1 MNSEIEIADRSFR
14 PLAVRSKS
22 LNAEQRT
29 VDVTWSTGAPVK
41 RFSYGDG
48 YYLEELSMDP
58 AHIRLD
64 RLNAGASFLDTHDQ
78 YSMASRLGA
87 VVPGSAR
94 VENGIGI
101 ATIQISTSP
110 AGEQLLGDLR
120 QGLSLA
126 VSVGYKTHSF
136 ERTEGDDDS
145 LPVLRAIDWEPME
158 ISAVPI
164 PADPGAMARAEPK
177 ATTHRAT
184 VNDKRIDRAVA
195 TQGVDM
201 TKPIETVDTRADEI
215 MNFAT
220 RFNVDAKLAKTA
232 IHGDKTLAQFREM
245 ALDAI
250 IEEQDR
256 TAIMSAH
263 SGSYGRRE
271 APLSELMADGLMARI
286 DPRHQPS
293 EAARQYAGLPFSE
306 LARRALE
313 ARGDNTR
320 GASPGELIARAL
332 HTTSDFGAS
341 LSNVVNR
348 QVKAGYAEIESAIRQ
363 TAKQTTA
370 KDFRGKSSVFLAETG
385 GLEKTN
391 EHGEFKRGKFTDGAE
406 TYAIATYG
414 KIFGVTRQALIN
426 DDLSLFDSVPKNLGN
441 LASRF
446 ESKFLADLV
455 EDSRRMSD
463 GKTVFHA
470 DHRNLAVTGS
480 ALSVSALAAGRLALR
495 TQVGPGGEIVSLQP
509 KYLIVPPALEL
520 AGEQILAVINAEKSD
535 DVNPFSGKLTLLVE
549 PYLKSETAWYL
560 ATDAARSGLE
570 YAYLEGA
577 EGPQTET
584 RVGFDVDGT
593 EWKVRLDF
601 GGGWQDFRGFYKNP
615 GL

>member
-14 PLAVRSKS
+14 PLAVRSNS

-29 VDVTWSTGAPVK
+29 VDVTWSTGASVK
-41 RFSYGDG
+41 RYAYDIGM
-48 YYLEELSMDP
+48 YLEELSMDP

-184 VNDKRIDRAVA
+184 VNDKRANRAVA

-215 MNFAT
+215 MTFSRNH
-220 RFNVDAKLAKTA
+220 NVPAKLAKKA
-232 IHGDKTLAQFREM
+232 IDGGKTLAEFREM

-256 TAIMSAH
+256 TATFSVH

-271 APLSELMADGLMARI
+271 APLSELMADGLMARL
-286 DPRHQPS
+286 DHAHEPA
-293 EAARQYAGLPFSE
+293 EAARQYAGLPMSE
-306 LARRALE
+306 LARAALHG
-313 ARGDNTR
+313 RGENTR
-320 GASPGELIARAL
+320 AMSAGQLIERAL
-332 HTTSDFGAS
+332 HTTSDFPLALQAVGLRKLRGAYDS
-341 LSNVVNR
+341 
-348 QVKAGYAEIESAIRQ
+348 APAEIKKIARQ
-363 TAKQTTA
+363 GTNR
-370 KDFRGKSSVFLAETG
+370 DFRPKSNLALTEAG
-385 GLEKTN
+385 GLTKVN
-391 EHGEFKRGKFTDGAE
+391 EHGEFKRTTFIEGIE
-406 TYAIATYG
+406 QYALESFG
-414 KIFGVTRQALIN
+414 RIFGITRQALVN
-426 DDLSLFDSVPKNLGN
+426 DDLGVFNDMPG
-441 LASRF
+441 RF
-446 ESKFLADLV
+446 
-455 EDSRRMSD
+455 
-463 GKTVFHA
+463 
-470 DHRNLAVTGS
+470 
-480 ALSVSALAAGRLALR
+480 GRLATEFEAGYIAALIER
-495 TQVGPGGEIVSLQP
+495 NPKMGDGKAVFHVDHNNLGAAAALSIASLSIARLAMRRQIGLNGELIAVAP
-509 KYLIVPPALEL
+509 RYLVVPPELETLAEQLLSTIAATSSDNVNPIRLEL
-520 AGEQILAVINAEKSD
+520 VVDARLA
-535 DVNPFSGKLTLLVE
+535 NPK
-549 PYLKSETAWYL
+549 AWYL
-560 ATDAARSGLE
+560 AADPVAFPSIE
-570 YAYLEGA
+570 YAHLEGQ
-577 EGPQTET
+577 EGPRLDQ
-584 RVGFDVDGT
+584 RVGFDVDGV
-593 EWKVRLDF
+593 EYKVALDF
-601 GGGWQDFRGFYKNP
+601 GAAVLDHRGLYKNP